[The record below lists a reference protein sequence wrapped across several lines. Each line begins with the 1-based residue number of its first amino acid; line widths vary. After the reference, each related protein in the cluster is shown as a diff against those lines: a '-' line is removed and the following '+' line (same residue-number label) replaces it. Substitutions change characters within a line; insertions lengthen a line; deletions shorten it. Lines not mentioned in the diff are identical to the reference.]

1 MNEYGYINEEGYL
14 HSKMLEILIERY
26 KDESEEIKERV
37 VTIEEQ
43 AAMLIEQGWK
53 PVDLIDESRMIAEEG
68 YNIEISP
75 YDAGECISY
84 RYKKTFD
91 RKEVNNKI
99 QNLKKQLSNDD
110 YKITKCYEASLL
122 KEPLPYNV
130 IELHAIR
137 NELRAKI
144 NELEELL
151 KTSI

>member
-1 MNEYGYINEEGYL
+1 MVEYGRIENGIMT
-14 HSKMLEILIERY
+14 SKMLEPYNESF
-26 KDESEEIKERV
+26 KDNEGEIKERV

-43 AAMLIEQGWK
+43 ASILKELGWK

-68 YNIEISP
+68 YSIEISP
-75 YDAGECISY
+75 YDTGERISY
-84 RYKKTFD
+84 RYIKTFD

-130 IELHAIR
+130 IELHALR

-151 KTSI
+151 KTSS

>member
-1 MNEYGYINEEGYL
+1 MVEYGKIENGIMT
-14 HSKMLEILIERY
+14 SKMLEPYSERFR
-26 KDESEEIKERV
+26 DDDGEIKERV

-43 AAMLIEQGWK
+43 VSILKELEWK

-84 RYKKTFD
+84 RYIKTFD

-151 KTSI
+151 KTSS

>member
-1 MNEYGYINEEGYL
+1 MVEYGYINEEGYL
-14 HSKMLEILIERY
+14 RSKMLEIFTERY
-26 KDESEEIKERV
+26 KDESGEIKERV
-37 VTIEEQ
+37 ISIAEQ
-43 AAMLIEQGWK
+43 AADLIKQGWK
-53 PVDLIDESRMIAEEG
+53 PVDMIDESRMIVDEG
-68 YNIEISP
+68 YSIVISP
-75 YDAGECISY
+75 YDTGERISY

-151 KTSI
+151 KTSS